1 MGKKR
6 PRHKNQKAAEDIYTQ
21 MYSDMDGTFAFIAGY
36 TPGGAPYGITW
47 PMALKFTSNELVEIG
62 RRVQD
67 ARVAKRMTQ
76 EYVADQCDCTT
87 KHISDIER
95 GVVGPSFPVIAKM
108 GKLFDTGVDY
118 YLYNTAGYVS
128 DRMITADISEALV
141 NCDTDTRMYCRE
153 MNRGPLHMSE
163 KSATWLMDESF
174 RLAGIYASVV
184 SELLEALYRTRDYA
198 GVRDYA
204 TKAIQMDPMNLQAH
218 YWLTASLVKSRNR
231 GLAKQALAKAK
242 EMLGEDDYA
251 DVLYQLGN
259 QNIKLE

>member
-1 MGKKR
+1 
-6 PRHKNQKAAEDIYTQ
+6 
-21 MYSDMDGTFAFIAGY
+21 
-36 TPGGAPYGITW
+36 
-47 PMALKFTSNELVEIG
+47 MALKFTSNELVEIG

-95 GVVGPSFPVIAKM
+95 GVVGPSFSVIAKM

-153 MNRGPLHMSE
+153 MIKRTV
-163 KSATWLMDESF
+163 A
-174 RLAGIYASVV
+174 Y
-184 SELLEALYRTRDYA
+184 SELL
-198 GVRDYA
+198 
-204 TKAIQMDPMNLQAH
+204 
-218 YWLTASLVKSRNR
+218 
-231 GLAKQALAKAK
+231 AKNMGGKK
-242 EMLGEDDYA
+242 
-251 DVLYQLGN
+251 
-259 QNIKLE
+259 K